1 VVYISVM
8 SYRGAPVSR
17 PTYIDGPNESMVD
30 IYRDGYRDDPS
41 VEAADAAG
49 LLAASIDHW
58 LCGPYDDG
66 DEGQEYILGRAVE
79 RAARFIAEQPCTCGV
94 DLCARCMA
102 IGCGYGEHKT
112 PACTEGGAS

>member
-1 VVYISVM
+1 MTENTTPANRYLA
-8 SYRGAPVSR
+8 G
-17 PTYIDGPNESMVD
+17 PTEHTVD
-30 IYRDGYRDDPS
+30 IYRDGYRTDPS
-41 VEAADAAG
+41 IEADVAAA

-58 LCGPYDDG
+58 LCGPFDDG

-94 DLCARCMA
+94 DLCARCMS

-112 PACTEGGAS
+112 STCSGGAE